1 MTVGIVSTSILTDIA
16 NAIRWQNGTG
26 SLYKPREMAS
36 AVAALDGGNAGSYAE
51 EPYKALESGVLP
63 ESVFAGIADA
73 IRAQSGGATRYRPA
87 DMAAAIRA
95 FEWDVG
101 LKPRALLLEGGT
113 LEFNFLERRASTLGG
128 RILAAWEVATDGYA
142 YASGRPWD
150 ARKQE
155 VVRVVFDGSF
165 AGAGVVSGKNWFNGF
180 MRLAEVHGFETL
192 SGMTCGDM
200 MFATCSVLESVFA
213 AFFDTAALESGTNMF
228 YGCSRL
234 VGGTGYVRSN
244 GGGAAICCLGDAG
257 LLTDPADDR
266 RRWCAGVVYEDG
278 LFEVSAAGAVDAERA
293 MLATGR
299 ACVNARYD
307 AVGFGFWYEHR
318 ALVTHVVFAAD
329 MAGACA
335 DFGMSLNYWF
345 YGFGKLS
352 AVEGMANL
360 AGVRE
365 MRYTFNACTSLASLD
380 LRGFSP
386 ATLEV
391 LAFTFGGCSALT
403 TILVD
408 ASWALPSGCGG
419 GMTFYGCT
427 NLVGGNG
434 TIYSASRTN
443 YDRMVIDGLDGK
455 VGYLT
460 AG

>member
-1 MTVGIVSTSILTDIA
+1 MAIGTIPTSVLTDVA

-26 SLYKPREMAS
+26 TLYKPREMAA
-36 AVAALDGGNAGSYAE
+36 AVSALDGDNAGGFVE
-51 EPYKALESGVLP
+51 EPCMALESGVLS
-63 ESVFAGIADA
+63 ESVLFALAEA
-73 IRAQSGGATRYRPA
+73 IRAQNGEATRYRPA

-95 FEWDVG
+95 LAWDVG

-113 LEFNFLERRASTLGG
+113 LEFNYLERRSSTVGE

-150 ARKQE
+150 ERKQE

-165 AGAGVVSGKNWFNGF
+165 AAAGVTSGKNWFNGF
-180 MRLAEVHGFETL
+180 LHLHEVRGFEAL
-192 SGMTCGDM
+192 SGMAEGDM
-200 MFATCSVLESVFA
+200 MFASCPALESVFA

-228 YGCSRL
+228 YGCRSL

-244 GGGAAICCLGDAG
+244 GGGAAICCFGDTG
-257 LLTDPADDR
+257 LLTDPADDG
-266 RRWCAGVVYEDG
+266 RRWCTGVVYEDG
-278 LFEVSAAGAVDAERA
+278 LLEVSAAGAVDPARTV
-293 MLATGR
+293 LATGR

-307 AVGFGFWYEHR
+307 AVGFAFWYEHR
-318 ALVTHVVFAAD
+318 ALVERVSFADD

-345 YGFGKLS
+345 YGFGKLA

-360 AGVRE
+360 AGMRE
-365 MRYTFNACTSLASLD
+365 MRYAFNACTSLAALD

-386 ATLEV
+386 AALEV

-403 TILVD
+403 TILAD
-408 ASWALPSGCGG
+408 ADWALQSGCGG

-427 NLVGGNG
+427 SLVGGNG
-434 TIYSASRTN
+434 TVYSASRTN

-455 VGYLT
+455 IGYLT